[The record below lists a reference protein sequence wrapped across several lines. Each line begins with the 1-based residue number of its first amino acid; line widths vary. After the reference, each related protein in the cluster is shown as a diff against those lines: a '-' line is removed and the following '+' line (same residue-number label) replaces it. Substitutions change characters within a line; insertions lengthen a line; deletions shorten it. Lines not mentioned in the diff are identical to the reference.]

1 MNWLHDHGTDRL
13 LSAVN
18 ATKIDTVST
27 PEYKAAL
34 AQQNGRDAKRAIGR
48 GWTVMASNMAYD
60 MVEAALAK
68 PRPVERDNG
77 DDGQLDPFDNAERRD
92 R

>member
-18 ATKIDTVST
+18 ATKPDTVST

-34 AQQNGRDAKRAIGR
+34 ARKGTARTSEAL
-48 GWTVMASNMAYD
+48 ASLAMGLTL
-60 MVEAALAK
+60 AAMAK
-68 PRPVERDNG
+68 PRPVERDTG
-77 DDGQLDPFDNAERRD
+77 DDGVPDQFDNAERREA
-92 R
+92 